1 MPSVPT
7 NKTSKQPSALLLNLN
22 IVKEQPVYLYDSKN
36 KLLETITVPFS
47 LRRSASL
54 VSSAAFQ
61 MGETYTVKTK
71 DYEKTFTLNENFT
84 VVR

>member
-1 MPSVPT
+1 MARLRRFASSST
-7 NKTSKQPSALLLNLN
+7 AFDNGC
-22 IVKEQPVYLYDSKN
+22 
-36 KLLETITVPFS
+36 S
-47 LRRSASL
+47 LRCSRISAFSSSSGAKL
-54 VSSAAFQ
+54 SAISSAAFQ

>member
-7 NKTSKQPSALLLNLN
+7 NYTSKQPSVLLIGIN
-22 IVKEQPVYLYDSKN
+22 IQKEEPIYLYDSKN
-36 KLLETITVPFS
+36 KLLETITIPFA

-54 VSSAAFQ
+54 VSSPFFE

-84 VVR
+84 TVR

>member
-7 NKTSKQPSALLLNLN
+7 NYTSKQPSALLIGIN
-22 IVKEQPVYLYDSKN
+22 IVKEEPVYLYDSKN

-54 VSSAAFQ
+54 VSSPFFK

-84 VVR
+84 AVR